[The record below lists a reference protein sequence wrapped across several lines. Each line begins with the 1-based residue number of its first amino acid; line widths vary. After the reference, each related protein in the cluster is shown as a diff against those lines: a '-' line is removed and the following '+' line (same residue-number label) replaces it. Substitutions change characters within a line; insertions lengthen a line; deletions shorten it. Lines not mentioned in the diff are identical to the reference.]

1 MFGHKSTIKKLTLA
15 ISLAL
20 PFGLYAT
27 EKDVDKKNEKV
38 TVNKTKRSDNES
50 AAKDLSTTG
59 SKTTQLSEIT
69 VTDSEVTKGY
79 TANRTRFATKTDTRL
94 QDTPMSVQVVTRE
107 VIDDQASNTILDVIK
122 NVSGIQAP
130 PGGYYDNFYIR
141 GFSTSVD
148 TYRNGLKLNSMRG
161 VPDMAF
167 VDHIEV
173 AKGPSSMLYGRVQP
187 GGLVNTVTKRPQA
200 QAAYSIQQK
209 FSSWDNYRTVID
221 ATGGINADNTLR
233 YRIMGAYDTGNS
245 WVDLQQHDNLAGSI
259 NLSWIP
265 SSRFELNMQIEGYD
279 KKMTNV
285 AYTAQQI
292 PVPTGSNRPLNLP
305 RNWTQNDPVMWSN
318 YPAVEKSA
326 LFSYDWTF
334 AFNDDWKLINR
345 FGYSIIDDTQ
355 SMMTPLVFTPSTGM
369 MTRRINYNI
378 VDRNV
383 LTTNL
388 DLIGNFSTWGVKHK
402 LLTGFDYTYH
412 RTIYKGYRQ
421 SGTLPTPG
429 VPALNVYA
437 PTYGNVN
444 IATLTRTINPSLS
457 NILYYQ
463 NMDNPGVYI
472 QDQISLGDHLEVLLG
487 ARHDWTF
494 EPVTVSNMVGTTG
507 AACYPKCD
515 GRLNPNTPKEQ
526 ATSPRAGLLYKFSD
540 QFSLYGSYSKSFGSS
555 NSSAQTYDGSRP
567 PPQIGVQYELGGKAS
582 LWDDTVTASITL
594 FDLYQRNRMTA
605 DPSHTGFSL
614 PVGEVRSKGIELD
627 VAGQITKHI
636 NLIGSYT
643 YNDAEIIKDSTIG
656 ASSILGKAWLGVP
669 KNSGSIWAKYD
680 FTPEAADSWALG
692 AGAYLNG
699 MRQGNNA
706 NTFQLPGYT
715 RIDTMLSYRTK
726 AYGHPISAQLN
737 VQNLFDKHYFEA
749 TDGGSN
755 AYYGTPRTISGTVSF
770 RF

>member
-20 PFGLYAT
+20 PFGLYAA

-38 TVNKTKRSDNES
+38 TVAS
-50 AAKDLSTTG
+50 STTG

-69 VTDSEVTKGY
+69 VTDSGVSKGY
-79 TANRTRFATKTDTRL
+79 TANRSRVATKTDTRL
-94 QDTPMSVQVVTRE
+94 QDTPISVQVVTRE
-107 VIDDQASNTILDVIK
+107 VIDDQASNTILDVVK

-292 PVPTGSNRPLNLP
+292 PVPTGRNRPLNLP

-334 AFNDDWKLINR
+334 AFNDNWKLINR

-355 SMMTPLVFTPSTGM
+355 SMMTPLAFTPSTGL
-369 MTRRINYNI
+369 MTRRINYNVI
-378 VDRNV
+378 DRNV

-412 RTIYKGYRQ
+412 RTTYKGYRQ

-567 PPQIGVQYELGGKAS
+567 PPQIGVQYEVGGKAS
-582 LWDDTVTASITL
+582 LWDDTVTASVTL

-643 YNDAEIIKDSTIG
+643 YNDAEIIKDSTAG
-656 ASSILGKAWLGVP
+656 AASILGKTWLGVP

-726 AYGHPISAQLN
+726 AYGHSISAQLN
-737 VQNLFDKHYFEA
+737 VQNLFDRHYFEA

-755 AYYGTPRTISGTVSF
+755 AYYGAPRTISGTVSF